1 MLSTVFGAGIFGIE
15 GYSVT
20 VECNANDRLPA
31 FNIVGLPDAA
41 IKESKER
48 IKAAVI
54 NSGFFFPDAEITVN
68 LAPADKK
75 KEAHHT
81 ISPSLSRS

>member
-1 MLSTVFGAGIFGIE
+1 MLSKVFGAGFFGVE

-48 IKAAVI
+48 IRAAI
-54 NSGFFFPDAEITVN
+54 ANSGYFFPEAEITVN
-68 LAPADKK
+68 LAPQIRKRKAPPM
-75 KEAHHT
+75 T
-81 ISPSLSRS
+81 LPFWLPF